1 MIVIVMGVAGSGKST
16 IGAALAEV
24 LGCPFLD
31 GDDVHPPANVAKV
44 SRGEALTDADRAPW
58 LAAIRQ
64 RIDRAVERGSD
75 LVVACSALKRSY
87 REFLGRG
94 LTVSWVFLRGDDTLL
109 RERMRQRTGHFMP
122 AALLDSQL
130 DALEEPGDAIDV
142 DVRAP
147 VDAAVERILS
157 ELRREHG

>member
-31 GDDVHPPANVAKV
+31 GDEVHPPANVAKL
-44 SRGEALTDADRAPW
+44 SLGEALTDSDRAPW

-64 RIDRAVERGSD
+64 HIDRAAERGSD
-75 LVVACSALKRSY
+75 LVVACSALRRSY

-109 RERMRQRTGHFMP
+109 RERLRQRTGHFMP

-130 DALEEPGDAIDV
+130 GALEEPHDAIEV
-142 DVRAP
+142 DVRVP
-147 VDAAVERILS
+147 VDAAVERIVR
-157 ELRREHG
+157 ELRRRHG

>member
-109 RERMRQRTGHFMP
+109 RERMRRRTGHFMP

-130 DALEEPGDAIDV
+130 DALEEPGDAIEV